1 MFSIIGIVVVF
12 GAVLGGFILSG
23 GPVPVLWQPYELLV
37 IMGAAIGTLIIGAP
51 GKMRGRLMGSLGKAF
66 KGTVPTKAE
75 YLDLLKMQFE
85 VLTFMRRNGAIAL
98 EAHVA
103 DLTKSDIFSKYPSFL
118 KNHHA
123 VDFYA
128 DALRQVVNGASAEDL
143 TMLLDAEMDVHHEEG
158 HLPISMIK
166 STGDALPGLGIVA
179 AVLGIVITMGHLDGG
194 AEEIGHHVA
203 ASLVGTFLGI
213 LLCYGVMQP
222 LATNV
227 EMQGVAESKY
237 FACLKD
243 GLLAALRGA
252 SPMFAVE
259 FARKAL
265 FSDERPS
272 GQETEEAC
280 KALKNPAPA
289 GS

>member
-1 MFSIIGIVVVF
+1 M
-12 GAVLGGFILSG
+12 
-23 GPVPVLWQPYELLV
+23 
-37 IMGAAIGTLIIGAP
+37 IMGGISPHQFAE
-51 GKMRGRLMGSLGKAF
+51 LM
-66 KGTVPTKAE
+66 
-75 YLDLLKMQFE
+75 D
-85 VLTFMRRNGAIAL
+85 
-98 EAHVA
+98 
-103 DLTKSDIFSKYPSFL
+103 
-118 KNHHA
+118 
-123 VDFYA
+123 
-128 DALRQVVNGASAEDL
+128 EDL
-143 TMLLDAEMDVHHEEG
+143 NVHHEIE
-158 HLPISMIK
+158 LRPSAALQK
-166 STGDALPGLGIVA
+166 LGDALPGLGIVA

-237 FACLKD
+237 FACLKE

-272 GQETEEAC
+272 GAETEAAC
-280 KALKNPAPA
+280 KELKNAAPA
-289 GS
+289 APSS